1 MEKPKKPGPR
11 KEITP
16 PTWGKINMNNKYDSL
31 LDLDRLS
38 ESDES
43 ASDNSTDSPSRQPA
57 FDNQMQTIQ
66 LQRKVNYLK
75 QKLIEKTEDKIP
87 QPRKVDIKTK
97 NHDNQNRRNTTIKTK
112 QKATYKPQSNSSN
125 RQQPKRAPPRNEQ
138 DNIQQKTKVTIAG
151 DSMLNHI
158 ERSRLSNKKRSTKV
172 HAFPGATTED
182 VIDFIRP
189 LAFRNP
195 DYLIIHAG
203 TNDLINSSTKD
214 SLVNYK
220 DIVDTI
226 REINPNIKVIIS
238 SVIQRYGN
246 NSLQPKIEELNSKLK
261 SFCAKHK
268 SFLSIIL
275 T

>member
-1 MEKPKKPGPR
+1 
-11 KEITP
+11 
-16 PTWGKINMNNKYDSL
+16 MNNKYDSL

-75 QKLIEKTEDKIP
+75 QKLIQKTEDKVP

-112 QKATYKPQSNSSN
+112 QKATSKPQSNSS
-125 RQQPKRAPPRNEQ
+125 RNEQ

-158 ERSRLSNKKRSTKV
+158 EGSRLSNKKRSTEV
-172 HAFPGATTED
+172 HAFPGATTGD
-182 VIDFIRP
+182 MIDFIRP

-238 SVIQRYGN
+238 SVIQRYDN